1 VFYNTNVLRTTSNIL
16 SSLSKYKKGDFFMK
30 KITLF
35 AISLFLIGCTTVPIT
50 GRKQLS
56 FIPQGEL
63 LTLSDQNYKQV
74 LSQSKISSDAN
85 WSAKVTSVG
94 QKIAV
99 SAETFMRENG
109 MEKELQNYQWEFRLI
124 DDPKTVNAFCM
135 PGGKIVVYT
144 GILPVA
150 KDEIGLAT
158 VMSHEVA
165 HAIANH
171 GGERIS
177 QQLLVQLGGM
187 SLEQAMK
194 SKPAATQKILMQAYG
209 AGTQVGVLLPYSRSH
224 ESEADHIGLI
234 LMARAGYDPAKA
246 VAFWERMNALGGMKS
261 PEFLSTH
268 PATSRR
274 IADINKEVPE
284 AEKYY
289 KN

>member
-1 VFYNTNVLRTTSNIL
+1 MRKIIL
-16 SSLSKYKKGDFFMK
+16 PL
-30 KITLF
+30 TC
-35 AISLFLIGCTTVPIT
+35 LILAGCSTVPIT

-56 FIPQGEL
+56 FIPQGQL
-63 LTLSDQNYKQV
+63 LTLSDQSYKEV
-74 LSQSKISSDAN
+74 LSQATISTDAV
-85 WSAKVTSVG
+85 WKARVTGVG
-94 QKIAV
+94 QKVAA

-109 MEKELQNYQWEFRLI
+109 MEKEIQNYKWEFNLI
-124 DDPKTVNAFCM
+124 EDPKTVNAFCM

-150 KDEIGLAT
+150 QDETGLAT

-171 GGERIS
+171 GGERMS
-177 QQLLVQLGGM
+177 QQLMVQLGAAG
-187 SLEQAMK
+187 LGQAVK
-194 SKPAATQKILMQAYG
+194 SKPEATQKILKQVYG
-209 AGTQVGVLLPYSRSH
+209 AGTQYGVLLPYSRSH

-234 LMARAGYDPAKA
+234 LMARAGYDPSQA
-246 VAFWERMNALGGMKS
+246 VGFWERMNKLSGMRA

-274 IADINKEVPE
+274 IADIQKETPE

-289 KN
+289 KA